1 MTQPA
6 DRDAVQF
13 TRESATRIANVVR
26 TVEIGAPKLKP
37 LVFDR
42 PVERGG
48 GKKVFRVC
56 TFTGAWAEG
65 TLKVVTFKYQTTT
78 PNTASVRNL
87 VVGLSP
93 TAASDVSI
101 AKDGTAWFLLQPNLT
116 QQPNFAAGT
125 TQVLGHINGVLR
137 WIDTSNCP

>member
-26 TVEIGAPKLKP
+26 TVEIGQPKLKP

-48 GKKVFRVC
+48 GGKVFKIC
-56 TFTGAWAEG
+56 TFTGAWSKNS
-65 TLKVVTFKYQTTT
+65 TKVVVFKYHTTT
-78 PNTASVRNL
+78 PNTVTAMNVF
-87 VVGLSP
+87 VGM
-93 TAASDVSI
+93 TATTGGNCAI
-101 AKDGTAWFLLQPNLT
+101 AKDGTAWFLIQAECS
-116 QQPNFAAGT
+116 Q
-125 TQVLGHINGVLR
+125 
-137 WIDTSNCP
+137 